1 MSKINKAL
9 LPGIGKKIWLQT
21 QGGERISIIAYN
33 SGDYEIYLT
42 PLGAEL
48 PSSAIRLTHEEAEA
62 LGTAFPSVGETNVQH
77 HGPEIECVVVP
88 SDSPHL
94 GKEAAAIT
102 SGKAFVV
109 AVDPV
114 NGTCLLP
121 ATRHKVQ
128 AGDIL
133 YILGPD
139 EDRRGL
145 ILHIR
150 PHD

>member
-1 MSKINKAL
+1 MSKINEAP

-21 QGGERISIIAYN
+21 QGGERISIIVYN

-42 PLGAEL
+42 PLGAEM

-62 LGTAFPSVGETNVQH
+62 LGTAFPSVEKTSIRH
-77 HGPEIECVVVP
+77 HGPDIECVVVP

-102 SGKAFVV
+102 SGRAFVV

-114 NGTCLLP
+114 NGTCLSP
-121 ATRHKVQ
+121 AVDHEVQ

-139 EDRRGL
+139 EDRRNL
-145 ILHIR
+145 ILHLR